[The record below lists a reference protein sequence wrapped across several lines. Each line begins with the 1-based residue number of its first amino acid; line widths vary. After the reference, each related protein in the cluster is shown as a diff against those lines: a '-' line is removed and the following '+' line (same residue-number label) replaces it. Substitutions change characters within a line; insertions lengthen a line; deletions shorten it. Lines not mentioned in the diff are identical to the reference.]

1 MKNDEILKK
10 FERLPIDRRA
20 DILKKYQEEIA
31 SKETLSL
38 QSLIDY
44 LAINCV
50 LADRTYTYLYGHLLE
65 YCYGVFFRDNSF
77 DIGHASRLRDD
88 SPYLYSEKYGYIQGN
103 KIKGKIQYSD
113 RFLSPTYPSGTSEKE
128 CCWYH
133 GYTFKSSKPEDKA
146 FVLPLSKMV
155 VPKMLNKNGWIT
167 YISEETLFSIYQNTN
182 AFLNSNSSFYQD
194 AIVPMTKTLR
204 RK

>member
-1 MKNDEILKK
+1 MKNDEILKTI
-10 FERLPIDRRA
+10 ERLPIDRRA
-20 DILKKYQEEIA
+20 DILKKYQKEIA

-50 LADRTYTYLYGHLLE
+50 LADRTYTYPHGHLLE

-77 DIGHASRLRDD
+77 DIGHASRLQGDY
-88 SPYLYSEKYGYIQGN
+88 PYLYSEKYIQEN
-103 KIKGKIQYSD
+103 KIKGKIQYD
-113 RFLSPTYPSGTSEKE
+113 DMFLSPIYPPGTSEKE

-133 GYTFKSSKPEDKA
+133 GYTFKSSNPEDKA

-155 VPKMLNKNGWIT
+155 VPSMLNLKGGIT
-167 YISEETLFSIYQNTN
+167 YIFEETVLSIYQNTN